1 MYAKDPFE
9 AKYQFLIKKREEA
22 GTKHF
27 NDSKGFIEYS
37 SNMDDI
43 YKNIK
48 DYNPNKICKILIEFD
63 DMITDIL
70 SNINL
75 NPIVNELFIRGRKL
89 NTSLVFITQSY
100 FAVPK
105 DIRLYSTQY
114 FITKIPNKPELKEI
128 VSDNSSDNDFKDFMN
143 L

>member
-1 MYAKDPFE
+1 
-9 AKYQFLIKKREEA
+9 
-22 GTKHF
+22 
-27 NDSKGFIEYS
+27 
-37 SNMDDI
+37 MDDI